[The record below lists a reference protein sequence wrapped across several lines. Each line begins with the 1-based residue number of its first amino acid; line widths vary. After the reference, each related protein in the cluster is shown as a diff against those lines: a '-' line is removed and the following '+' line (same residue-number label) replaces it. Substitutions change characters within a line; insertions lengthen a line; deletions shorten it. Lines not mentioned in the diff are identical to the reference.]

1 MRIKFLKLNVIVK
14 ILKIRLKIL
23 VKIFIK
29 NMVERKRKEIVVGMI
44 LGKVSVYLIN

>member
-1 MRIKFLKLNVIVK
+1 MIVK

>member
-1 MRIKFLKLNVIVK
+1 MIVK

-44 LGKVSVYLIN
+44 LGKVRVYLIN